1 MAEVI
6 TNSTPGVNFRG
17 TKDVSGNR
25 ATGAAEALAFH
36 RPLHFFFSPQGDT
49 TPQYLSTAQ
58 FADFYGADALDV
70 NSAFATHSTP
80 FLNEAIAAVSRFVS
94 IRVLPEDCPGKSN
107 LGLSIDYLDGPVP
120 EYKRKADGS
129 YDLDPSGNRQPTGGT
144 VPGRISKFVV
154 APVGTDEEGSL
165 LGRRKAGEGSM
176 VAEDGVTK
184 SVLMPLLDFEALDF
198 GDGSKFGFRL
208 WAPTTSSAIPADADK
223 EEELGTRLYRFQ
235 FMKRADEL
243 ASPSAVPTTY
253 DETSILFS
261 FKENV
266 VDKDAGNTI
275 YDLNERIPARWT
287 DDAIDTMQRPPIGTV
302 HYYQANLEAYLAKVQ
317 EYESAFSD
325 TMPVGTPEETLHQM
339 NFISAQTVDGVPY
352 HSLIVQGVLNGAVAL
367 SANTTHY
374 LQGGGTGTM
383 TNESFNKA
391 VNKILTDVDG
401 VYRLSNL
408 ARYPFNALWDTGFD
422 MDTKLL
428 FPKMLSAR
436 PDCWIGLSTQDISKP
451 ANDEAT
457 DESIALS
464 LMTRLQQFPDSV
476 EFNTQSFRGLIAGH
490 SALWVGAQ
498 RKIPC
503 VQAIDLY
510 RKFCDWGKDP
520 TGRLNEDSAPDNGD
534 NRIVKRTKNISNL
547 DMSYRVRRRQWM
559 AGICYVEDYDTRS
572 QFYSGIQSFYPDQTS
587 VLRSALVGLCVAN
600 INRYAWEVWRS
611 YTGNQNLTD
620 VQLVERSEKQ
630 IAARIAANIPNGRMI
645 AKPHAEITRLD
656 ADNGYSWTLRTD
668 IGVSGMRTVLNASVV
683 AYRRE
688 ELEDNG

>member
-6 TNSTPGVNFRG
+6 TSSTPGVNFRG

-25 ATGAAEALAFH
+25 ATGEPEALAFH
-36 RPLHFFFSPQGDT
+36 RPLHFFFSPEGDT

-58 FADFYGADALDV
+58 FADFYGAEALDV
-70 NSAFATHSTP
+70 NSAYATHSTP
-80 FLNEAIAAVSRFVS
+80 FLNEAMAAVSRFLS
-94 IRVLPEDCPGKSN
+94 IRVVPEDMPDKSN
-107 LGLSIDYLDGPVP
+107 LGLSIDYLEGQVP

-129 YDLDPSGNRQPTGGT
+129 FDLDPAGNRQETGAT
-144 VPGRISKFVV
+144 IPGIIHKFVIG
-154 APVGTDEEGSL
+154 PVGTDKDGSL
-165 LGRRKAGEGSM
+165 LGRRPIGVGSM
-176 VAEDGVTK
+176 TAKDGVTQ
-184 SVLMPLLDFEALDF
+184 SVLLPLLDFEALDF
-198 GDGSKFGFRL
+198 GDGSKYGFRL
-208 WAPTTSSAIPADADK
+208 WAPTTASAIPADADK

-235 FMKRADEL
+235 LMKRADEL
-243 ASPSAVPTTY
+243 ASPSPVTTTY
-253 DETSILFS
+253 DETSVLFS

-275 YDLNERIPARWT
+275 YDLAERIPARWT

-302 HYYQANLEAYLAKVQ
+302 HYYQDNLESYLAKIQ
-317 EYESAFSD
+317 ANEAGFSD
-325 TMPVGTPEETLHQM
+325 TMPMGTDEETLYQM
-339 NFISAQTVDGVPY
+339 NFIGATSVTGIPY
-352 HSLIVQGVLNGAVAL
+352 HSLIVQGVLNGAVSL
-367 SANTTHY
+367 SSNTTHY

-383 TNESFNKA
+383 NNDTFNKA
-391 VNKILTDVDG
+391 VNKILTDIDG
-401 VYRLSNL
+401 VYRLSNI
-408 ARYPFNALWDTGFD
+408 ARYPFNALWDSGFD
-422 MDTKLL
+422 LDTKML
-428 FPKMLSAR
+428 FPKVLSAR
-436 PDCWIGLSTQDISKP
+436 PDTWIGLSTQDISKP

-476 EFNTQSFRGLIAGH
+476 EYNTQSFRGLIAGH

-498 RKIPC
+498 RKVGC
-503 VQAIDLY
+503 VQGIDLY

-534 NRIVKRTKNISNL
+534 NRIVQRTKNITNL
-547 DMSYRVRRRQWM
+547 DMSYRVKRRQWM

-600 INRYAWEVWRS
+600 INRYAWEVWRAF
-611 YTGNQNLTD
+611 TGNQNLTD
-620 VQLVERSEKQ
+620 AQLVERSEKL
-630 IAARIAANIPNGRMI
+630 IAARIAANIPSGRMI
-645 AKPHAEITRLD
+645 AKPHAELTRLD
-656 ADNGYSWTLRTD
+656 EQNGYSWTLRTD

>member
-6 TNSTPGVNFRG
+6 TSSTPGVNFRG

-25 ATGAAEALAFH
+25 ATGEAEALAFH

-58 FADFYGADALDV
+58 FSDFYGADALDV
-70 NSAFATHSTP
+70 NSAYATHSTP
-80 FLNEAIAAVSRFVS
+80 FLNEAMAAVSRFVS
-94 IRVLPEDCPGKSN
+94 IRVLPADMPDKSN
-107 LGLSIDYLDGPVP
+107 LGLSIDYLEGPVP

-129 YDLDPSGNRQPTGGT
+129 YDLDTNGNRQETGTT
-144 VPGRISKFVV
+144 VPGIIHKFVV

-165 LGRRKAGEGSM
+165 LGRRKVGVGSM
-176 VAEDGVTK
+176 TSEDGQTQ
-184 SVLMPLLDFEALDF
+184 SVLMPLLDFEALDY
-198 GDGSKFGFRL
+198 GDGSKFGLRL
-208 WAPTTSSAIPADADK
+208 WAPTTGSAIAADPDK
-223 EEELGTRLYRFQ
+223 QEELGTYLYRFQ
-235 FMKRADEL
+235 FMQRADEL
-243 ASPSAVPTTY
+243 SSPTAVATTY

-275 YDLNERIPARWT
+275 YDLSERIPARWT
-287 DDAIDTMQRPPIGTV
+287 DDAIDTMQRPPVGTV
-302 HYYQANLEAYLAKVQ
+302 HYYQDNLEAYLAKIQ
-317 EYESAFSD
+317 ANEAAFSD
-325 TMPVGTPEETLHQM
+325 TMPIGTDAETLHQM
-339 NFISAQTVDGVPY
+339 NFIGATSVDGVPY
-352 HSLIVQGVLNGAVAL
+352 HSLIIQGVLNGAASL
-367 SANTTHY
+367 TANTTHY

-383 TNESFNKA
+383 TNETFNAA
-391 VNKILTDVDG
+391 VNAILTDIDG
-401 VYRLSNL
+401 VYRLSNI

-422 MDTKLL
+422 MATKLL
-428 FPKMLSAR
+428 FPKMLTAR
-436 PDCWIGLSTQDISKP
+436 PDCWIGLSTQDISKA

-464 LMTRLQQFPDSV
+464 LMTRLQQYPDSV
-476 EFNTQSFRGLIAGH
+476 EYNTPSFRGLIAGH
-490 SALWVGAQ
+490 SATWVGAQ
-498 RKIPC
+498 RKIAC
-503 VQAIDLY
+503 VQGIDLY

-534 NRIVKRTKNISNL
+534 NRIVQRTKNISNL
-547 DMSYRVRRRQWM
+547 DMSYRVKRRQWT

-572 QFYSGIQSFYPDQTS
+572 QFYSGIQSFYADQTS

-620 VQLVERSEKQ
+620 AQLVERSEKQ

-656 ADNGYSWTLRTD
+656 DDNGYSWTLRTD